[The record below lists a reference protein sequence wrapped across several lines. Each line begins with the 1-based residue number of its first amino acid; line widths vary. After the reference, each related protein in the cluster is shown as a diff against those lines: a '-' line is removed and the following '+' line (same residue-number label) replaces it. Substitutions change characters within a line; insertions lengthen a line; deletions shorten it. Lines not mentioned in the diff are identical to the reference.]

1 MASQRGADGLSAG
14 QVRRIALAAQG
25 FADRKPTGPVNR
37 RHLQRMLERTRL
49 IQMDS
54 VSVAV
59 RAHYMPVFSRLGP
72 YDRAVLEQAAWEP
85 TARRPALLA
94 EYWAHEA
101 ALIPVEHWPLF
112 RWRMEDFRHGRYR
125 EAVGD
130 KKAAAMR
137 SQIRETLAEIGPSTS
152 GMLED
157 HLGHEKRPKKGA
169 WWDRSQVKYLCEV
182 MFAAGE
188 LSAMRRSGFTR
199 YYDLTENVLGEYA
212 SIDIPRDDAI
222 RQLVSGSVSAL
233 GVGTETDI
241 RDYYRLKPK
250 PARDAIADLVA
261 AGEIVQVQV
270 EGWDKP
276 GYLNPAARIPR
287 TINRSA
293 LLSPFDPLVFFRPRA
308 ERIFDFHYRIEIYVP
323 EAKRVHGYYVLPYLM
338 GDRLVARVDLKTD
351 RPGNRL
357 LVLGAFREVDAD
369 AGIVAE
375 SLSADLVRM
384 AQWLGV
390 DQVEVAGRG
399 DLAPALRSA
408 VVASTR

>member
-1 MASQRGADGLSAG
+1 
-14 QVRRIALAAQG
+14 
-25 FADRKPTGPVNR
+25 
-37 RHLQRMLERTRL
+37 MLERTRL

-59 RAHYMPVFSRLGP
+59 RAHYMPIFSRLGA
-72 YDRAVLEQAAWEP
+72 YERSLLEQAAWKP
-85 TARRPALLA
+85 TARRPTLLV

-101 ALIPVEHWPLF
+101 ALIPIEHWPLF

-130 KKAAAMR
+130 NRAAAMR
-137 SQIRETLAEIGPSTS
+137 TQIREALSDIGPSTS

-157 HLGHEKRPKKGA
+157 HLGHEKRPKQGA

-188 LSAMRRSGFTR
+188 LSAMRRSGFSR
-199 YYDLTENVLGEYA
+199 YYDLTDNVVGAHATIEV
-212 SIDIPRDDAI
+212 PRDDAI
-222 RQLVSGSVSAL
+222 RQLVAGSVGAL

-250 PARDAIADLVA
+250 PARNAIADLVA
-261 AGEIVQVQV
+261 TGEIVKVQV

-276 GYLNPAARIPR
+276 GYLDPAARMPR
-287 TINRSA
+287 TINRST

-351 RPGNRL
+351 RLGDRL

-369 AGIVAE
+369 PRIVAE
-375 SLSADLVRM
+375 ALAADLFEM
-384 AQWLGV
+384 AYWLGV
-390 DQVEVAGRG
+390 DHVEVRQRG
-399 DLAPALRSA
+399 DLAPGLASA
-408 VVASTR
+408 IGSADLSSAR